1 MAGSSWQTHM
11 KLIRQMTMAL
21 GVVLAA
27 TTSAKAQDKFPTKP
41 LTMVVPFAAG
51 GATDVVARIMAEK
64 MGQFLNQQVV
74 VENVGG
80 AGGMTGAIRVQRA
93 APDGYTMIMGTLGSH
108 AQSQLLREKPAYN
121 GATDFAPVALVA
133 DVPLVLITR
142 KDLPVIDLKSFIAH
156 VKANQKTMSFAS
168 SGAGAPLHI
177 AAVNLNLKIGAPD
190 VAHVAYRG
198 SGPALNDMVA
208 GKVDYMVD
216 VMSTVKGHVEGG
228 TLKGIA
234 VMQAKRSPS
243 LPNVPTAAEQG
254 LAGVE
259 AYTWNAVFMPKDTPA
274 DIIKAVNE
282 AVVKSSSDPVVK
294 KKLEDLG
301 YTVAVGEQSTSAYLG
316 KFVGDEITKWA
327 VPIKAAGLKIE

>member
-1 MAGSSWQTHM
+1 MKTM
-11 KLIRQMTMAL
+11 KLLLGLAL
-21 GVVLAA
+21 GLAGA
-27 TTSAKAQDKFPTKP
+27 TSAVAQSKYPSKA

-64 MGQFLNQQVV
+64 MSQLIGQQIV

-121 GATDFAPVALVA
+121 GATDFTPVAMIA

-142 KDLPVIDLKSFIAH
+142 KDLPVTDLKSFIAY
-156 VKANQKTMSFAS
+156 VKANQKTLSFAS

-177 AAVNLNLKIGAPD
+177 AAVNLNQKIGAPE

-216 VMSTVKGHVEGG
+216 VMSTVKPHVEGG

-234 VMQAKRSPS
+234 VMQSKRSSS
-243 LPNVPTAAEQG
+243 LPNVPTAEEQG
-254 LAGVE
+254 LMGVN
-259 AYTWNAVFMPKDTPA
+259 AYTWNAIFLPKGAPA
-274 DIIKAVNE
+274 DIVKTLNE
-282 AVVKSSSDPVVK
+282 AAVKATNDPAVK
-294 KKLEDLG
+294 TKLEDLG
-301 YTVAVGEQSTSAYLG
+301 YTVATGEQTTPAYLG
-316 KFVGDEITKWA
+316 KFVADEIEKWA
-327 VPIKAAGLKIE
+327 APIKSAGLKIE